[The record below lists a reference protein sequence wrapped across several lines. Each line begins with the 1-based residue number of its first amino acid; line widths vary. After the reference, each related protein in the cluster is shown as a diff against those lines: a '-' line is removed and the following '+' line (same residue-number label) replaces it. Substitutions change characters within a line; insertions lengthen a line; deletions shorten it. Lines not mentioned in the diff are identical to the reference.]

1 MDSKSVFQ
9 NKECVDLPYP
19 VGLVD
24 GNHVTN
30 KIMIHYSKNGTHIVP
45 RR

>member
-1 MDSKSVFQ
+1 MDSNGVFQ
-9 NKECVDLPYP
+9 NKERIDLPYP

-24 GNHVTN
+24 GCHLTN